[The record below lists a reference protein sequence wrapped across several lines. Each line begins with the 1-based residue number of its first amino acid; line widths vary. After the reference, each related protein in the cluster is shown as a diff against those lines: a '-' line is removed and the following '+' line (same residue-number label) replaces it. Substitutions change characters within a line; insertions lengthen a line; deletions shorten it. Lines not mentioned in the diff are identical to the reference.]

1 MEAAGKKEMTEKE
14 EFNVSDNGPGPTPP
28 AGK

>member
-1 MEAAGKKEMTEKE
+1 MEAYMGGGMMEKE
-14 EFNVSDNGPGPTPP
+14 EFNVSDNSPGQTPP

>member
-1 MEAAGKKEMTEKE
+1 MHGEGRGMMEKE
-14 EFNVSDNGPGPTPP
+14 EFNVSDNGPGQTPP